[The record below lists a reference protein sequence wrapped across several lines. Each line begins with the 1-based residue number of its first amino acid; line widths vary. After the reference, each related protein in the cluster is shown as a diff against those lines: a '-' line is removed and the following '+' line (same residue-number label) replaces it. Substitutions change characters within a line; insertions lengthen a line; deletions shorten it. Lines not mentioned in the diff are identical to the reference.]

1 MKKLIVVSIL
11 LVFSTF
17 LFGKDGFSGESG
29 IGAGVVNVNGENKFA
44 LRLNFNPEFKV
55 SKLSIG
61 ARVALYMGDGIPVD
75 VNGDGKENFD
85 DVEFGIRYLEWDGD
99 IVKFRY
105 GTFDDFTL
113 GHGTLVY
120 NYSNNEKTSL
130 MLGLQDKE
138 KRAGAKVFFP
148 LKKDIFGADI
158 DEKDQP
164 KAMGGRVFVRP
175 LKLVGVN
182 APIVKNIEL
191 GVTYAEDVR
200 DKYNRPNGKGAL
212 KTTTVGSEEILTE
225 YAGNVKGIAYEVSL
239 PLIEDVI
246 VPYYNRVEVEGE
258 RDLLEDGSTGKSSE
272 KVSGDF
278 IGVIGKLSVL
288 NYKFE
293 YRNIDYGLT
302 PGYFGRLYE
311 VRYNENLD
319 RVLDKKNNEKVSGY
333 FGELGANLGGV
344 AKLTASYEDY
354 DKDDIKP
361 HIFGE
366 LDVTPSEK
374 FKAKLTYDQINLGSD
389 LHEDDFLNDDT
400 VIKAKIVAPASMIG
414 IPGPFLANVDIKQTY
429 SFNEKESKYI
439 PSRVYTVGLSFYW

>member
-1 MKKLIVVSIL
+1 MKKFIVVSIL

-29 IGAGVVNVNGENKFA
+29 IGAGVVNVNGEDKFA

-99 IVKFRY
+99 VVKFRY

-138 KRAGAKVFFP
+138 RRAGVKVFFP

-158 DEKDQP
+158 DEKNQP
-164 KAMGGRVFVRP
+164 KTMGGRVFVRP

-182 APIVKNIEL
+182 VPIVKNIEF
-191 GVTYAEDVR
+191 GATYAEDVR
-200 DKYNRPNGKGAL
+200 DKYNKPNVTNSQYDG
-212 KTTTVGSEEILTE
+212 TFETETVGSETVLKE
-225 YAGNVKGIAYEVSL
+225 YDGSTKGIAYEVSL

-246 VPYYNRVEVEGE
+246 VPYYNRVQVEGE
-258 RDLLEDGSTGKSSE
+258 RNDIGNHT
-272 KVSGDF
+272 VNGDF
-278 IGVIGKLSVL
+278 IGVLGKISVV

-311 VRYNENLD
+311 VRYNENLE
-319 RVLDKKNNEKVSGY
+319 RVLLDKKNNEKVSGY
-333 FGELGANLGGV
+333 FGELGANFGGV

-354 DKDDIKP
+354 DNDDIKP

-389 LHEDDFLNDDT
+389 SHKDDFLNDDT